1 MPNLALVTDIL
12 SHASIDEIACC
23 KASKV
28 QLSYIYKGHD
38 MSSLAQLVNLDGRRW
53 GLPLM
58 LSWEGGAAHPCNLKD
73 Y

>member
-1 MPNLALVTDIL
+1 
-12 SHASIDEIACC
+12 
-23 KASKV
+23 
-28 QLSYIYKGHD
+28 